1 MNQSILGPDRF
12 GQEPDPA
19 AVVAQAL
26 LDAGCV
32 KVRAEE
38 PFRLPSGWASPVYID
53 CRRLISFPT
62 LRRQLLAHGLSVLR
76 SAGALDGLSA
86 VVGGEA
92 SGIAFAAWV
101 ADALALPLH
110 YVRKRRTTR
119 NQIEGV
125 VEPDGRVLLV
135 DDMMAAGQSKVRFC
149 KALEAAGARVDT
161 LFVLFDYGT
170 FPTRELL
177 APLGVSV
184 HALATWQDVCGV
196 WKTRGGVDPAAL
208 RDFED
213 FLADPSG
220 WSQAHGGLARNPV
233 KH

>member
-1 MNQSILGPDRF
+1 MNLSLLGPDRF

-19 AVVAQAL
+19 AAVAQAL

-32 KVRAEE
+32 QVRAEE

-62 LRRQLLAHGLSVLR
+62 LRRQLLAHGLHVLR
-76 SAGALDGLSA
+76 EAGALDDLSA

-92 SGIAFAAWV
+92 SGIAFAAWA
-101 ADALALPLH
+101 ADALMLPLH

-125 VEPDGRVLLV
+125 IEAGARVLLV

-161 LFVLFDYGT
+161 LFVVFDYGT

-177 APLGVSV
+177 APLGVAV
-184 HALATWQDVCGV
+184 HALATWRDVCGV
-196 WKTRGGVDPAAL
+196 WKTRGGVDPSAL
-208 RDFED
+208 QDFED

-220 WSQAHGGLARNPV
+220 WLQAHGGLASNPV
-233 KH
+233 KP